1 MKPAGEEVP
10 TPCEAGALEP
20 GEAKA
25 PSITEATKG
34 EAEAPRTSEAEVA
47 DTRAP
52 RTTEAEVAKAGAP
65 ETTEAEAAE
74 AGLGVVELAAQDA
87 EIEVGQA
94 SVPPL
99 V

>member
-47 DTRAP
+47 
-52 RTTEAEVAKAGAP
+52 KAGAP